1 MPASTFYKGGTMTK
15 HYTCPGCGA
24 TVEYDP
30 AVHKLRCPFC
40 KKSYSVDERAKLLG
54 EPVEDKSRT
63 LSMELKDRLRE
74 SNTIPMHVLQCSA
87 CGAELAMSRVET
99 SSFCPYCGNATVATD
114 RLVDYLK
121 PEYIIPFKV
130 TKEEAEKK
138 IRNMLKKG
146 HFVPKEIKNF
156 ETERLRGIY
165 IPYWLFDI
173 YHSDEQFWSY
183 NSRKEEG
190 TRYSYRI
197 GDCFFK
203 HMTMEASQTLNDEY
217 SKKLEPYDMKG
228 LKPFDAAYLSG
239 FYSDRFDVNRK
250 QAQQQAVDRAKEL
263 FDKEVE
269 ETIPGKDIEMEW
281 NNTRDY
287 PIRAEYALLPVWFL
301 TFRYDDEPFTIM
313 VNGQTGKVVG
323 AVPYK
328 KTRTAVLF
336 TMFAAIFIPLL
347 TVAFALMH
355 RALVFLF
362 TETDD
367 YESVGDAVVF
377 YFAIL
382 VILFGWSWSKALKD
396 YRQMRQSI
404 ALTCAYSTN
413 RLVKERQDH

>member
-1 MPASTFYKGGTMTK
+1 MPATTIYKGGTMTK

-40 KKSYSVDERAKLLG
+40 KKSYSVGERAKLLG

-87 CGAELAMSRVET
+87 CGAELAMNHVET

-130 TKEEAEKK
+130 TKEEAEKR
-138 IRNMLKKG
+138 IRKRMSKG
-146 HFVPKEIKNF
+146 FFVPKKIKNF

-165 IPYWLFDI
+165 IPYWLFDL

-183 NSRKEEG
+183 KSKRDNDR
-190 TRYSYRI
+190 RYSYRI
-197 GDCFFK
+197 GDCYFK
-203 HMTMEASQTLNDEY
+203 HLTMEASDTLNDEY
-217 SKKLEPYDMKG
+217 SKKLEPYDLKD

-239 FYSDRFDVNRK
+239 FYSDRFDVNRRRAQL
-250 QAQQQAVDRAKEL
+250 QAEERATEM
-263 FDKEVE
+263 FNAEVYP
-269 ETIPGKDIEMEW
+269 TIPGKDIDKVW
-281 NNTRDY
+281 DNTRNV

-301 TFRYDDEPFTIM
+301 TFRYKDKPFTTM

-323 AVPYK
+323 AVPYIK
-328 KTRTAVLF
+328 SRVTALFALFAALFVPMFSVLF
-336 TMFAAIFIPLL
+336 
-347 TVAFALMH
+347 AFFH
-355 RALVFLF
+355 RILVFLF
-362 TETDD
+362 TEGDD
-367 YESVGDAVVF
+367 FEAVGDGVV
-377 YFAIL
+377 YYIALL
-382 VILFGWSWSKALKD
+382 VMLFGWTWTKAWMD
-396 YRQMRQSI
+396 YRKMKESI
-404 ALTCAYSTN
+404 ALTCAYSTD